1 MKIFCAVIRCNRNIE
16 KKFFSK
22 SDELI
27 FKLLI
32 FLYIYLFL
40 VSLNKDRSLNL
51 CRNVNFFHKKS
62 GKIKFNGKLGTC
74 SLKMLKW
81 KSELTLKICC
91 MVVIKLLLQFM
102 SISWIFLLMFCN
114 LPVLHS
120 GIDCVKDLHP
130 ENGSWQV
137 VAWKR

>member
-1 MKIFCAVIRCNRNIE
+1 MLSVDVTQEYREKHFFKIWWINLQVPP
-16 KKFFSK
+16 FFS
-22 SDELI
+22 I
-27 FKLLI
+27 
-32 FLYIYLFL
+32 YIYFL